1 MSRYINPET
10 GGKERSRLTKLIV
23 LAIRELMSQ
32 ASVTDTSYDLVA
44 FIILALREV
53 YQTIDSSVTAWEKKG
68 YWLKADRYRLE
79 WEWSDSYA
87 RNLEQAL
94 QKEDWGTIALQSAQI
109 AQKLGDI
116 QISTKHRLGTPWN
129 GAYAILKADK

>member
-1 MSRYINPET
+1 LSRYINPET
-10 GGKERSRLTKLIV
+10 GGKERNRLTKMIV

-32 ASVTDTSYDLVA
+32 TSVTDTSYDLVA
-44 FIILALREV
+44 FIILALMEV

-94 QKEDWGTIALQSAQI
+94 QKEDWGNIALQSAQI

-116 QISTKHRLGTPWN
+116 QISTKHRLGTPWK

>member
-10 GGKERSRLTKLIV
+10 GGKERGRLTKMIV

-32 ASVTDTSYDLVA
+32 QSVSDTSYDLVA

-79 WEWSDSYA
+79 WEWSEAFA
-87 RNLEQAL
+87 RNLNSAL
-94 QKEDWGTIALQSAQI
+94 QKDDWGSVALLSAQI

-116 QISTKHRLGTPWN
+116 QIGARHRLGTPWV
-129 GAYAILKADK
+129 GAYAHLKDNS